1 MDLLADLNRRD
12 GRTVVTVLH
21 DLHLA
26 ARRIPRIVVVA
37 DGRVVADGPPD
48 EALNGDRIRDVFA
61 VEPDLLPDGPWTRRP
76 STASRDG

>member
-37 DGRVVADGPPD
+37 DGRVVADGPPG

-61 VEPDLLPDGPWTRRP
+61 VEPDLLPDGPWTRGTA
-76 STASRDG
+76 TASRGG